1 VIFASD
7 SSEDLTGLAGWVVDV
22 IERLGPVGVGA
33 LIALENIL
41 PPIPSEIILPFAG
54 FAGSQGDLNVV
65 AAWIA
70 ATIGAL
76 VGAWVLYGV
85 GALVGTERLHQLA
98 EKRWF
103 FLFSAGDLARGERFF
118 EQHGGKIVLLGRCI
132 PLVRSIVSVPAGLER
147 MSPVR
152 FTLLTLLGSGV
163 WNAIFISAGYVLGD
177 NWENV
182 EGWIQPLSY
191 VVVLLLVV
199 AVVYLVVRRARATDP
214 TEVET
219 S

>member
-33 LIALENIL
+33 LIALENVV

-54 FAGSQGDLNVV
+54 FAGNQGDLNVV

-85 GALVGTERLHQLA
+85 GALIGTERLHHLA
-98 EKRWF
+98 EQRWF
-103 FLFSAGDLARGERFF
+103 FLVSAGDLARGERFF
-118 EQHGGKIVLLGRCI
+118 EQHGDKIVLFGRCI
-132 PLVRSIVSVPAGLER
+132 PLVRSVVSVPAGLER
-147 MSPVR
+147 MSPAR

-163 WNAIFISAGYVLGD
+163 WNAIFIGAGYVLGD
-177 NWENV
+177 NWDRV

-191 VVVLLLVV
+191 AVVLLLVV
-199 AVVYLVVRRARATDP
+199 AVVYLVVRRMRAADP

>member
-1 VIFASD
+1 VILATD
-7 SSEDLTGLAGWVVDV
+7 GTEDLTGLAKWVVDV

-54 FAGSQGDLNVV
+54 FAANQGDLNIV
-65 AAWIA
+65 AAWVC

-76 VGAWVLYGV
+76 VGAWVLYGI
-85 GALVGTERLHQLA
+85 GALVGTERLHHLA
-98 EKRWF
+98 EQRWF

-118 EQHGGKIVLLGRCI
+118 EQHGGKIVLFGRCI

-152 FTLLTLLGSGV
+152 FTLLTVLGSGV
-163 WNAIFISAGYVLGD
+163 WNAIFIGAGYVMGD
-177 NWENV
+177 NWDSI

-191 VVVLLLVV
+191 LVLLLLLAGIVF
-199 AVVYLVVRRARATDP
+199 LIVRRSRAKDP